1 MEGNVPKRLSV
12 VGIFF
17 SFVVIVAFLATVI
30 LFFKDINFK
39 PSSISVPAISNESG
53 EQVEE
58 ENGIGVVTGSLS
70 YPSER
75 IPENLGVC
83 AEEISTEKTVCTD
96 NHIWGSSYQYGY
108 GYRIEIPAGEY
119 YVYAYVPNQPG
130 ATGEIYKAYYS
141 EFVKCGSD
149 ISCENHEPIKVIVK
163 QGEVTEGADPQDWY
177 K

>member
-1 MEGNVPKRLSV
+1 MEGDAPKRLPI
-12 VGIFF
+12 VGIFLA
-17 SFVVIVAFLATVI
+17 FVVIVAFLATVI
-30 LFFKDINFK
+30 LFLKDISFK
-39 PSSISVPAISNESG
+39 PYPTPEPAVTNEVE
-53 EQVEE
+53 EQAEE

-96 NHIWGSSYQYGY
+96 NHLVDASYQYGY

-130 ATGEIYKAYYS
+130 ATGEVYKAYYS

-149 ISCENHEPIKVIVK
+149 ISCESHEPIKVIVK
-163 QGEVTEGADPQDWY
+163 QGEVTEGVDPQDWY